1 VLQQLG
7 PRHGFQKHVGHSPA
21 VVRRDRMVAGDT
33 EALRCSALA
42 VRESRRWMCCRRG
55 AVGGPAR
62 PSIQPSGCNGNGLR
76 VPDPVAAARLHRSNT
91 SSRRY
96 QVRAPLCLSSGVAG
110 GAPLMPSAAVS
121 RGGEETPLQARTA
134 AHAITARRS
143 GSTVMRPCP
152 RQQHSTGGLLASRQH
167 RGTRSSTMPR
177 RWQTTAIKPC

>member
-42 VRESRRWMCCRRG
+42 VRQSRRWMCCRRG
-55 AVGGPAR
+55 AAGGPAR

-76 VPDPVAAARLHRSNT
+76 VPDPVVEHVVSPLPSPRTSLPILWRRWRSAAD
-91 SSRRY
+91 
-96 QVRAPLCLSSGVAG
+96 
-110 GAPLMPSAAVS
+110 AVS
-121 RGGEETPLQARTA
+121 RRQPLRRRNSAPGS
-134 AHAITARRS
+134 HAITARRS
-143 GSTVMRPCP
+143 GSTVMRPRP
-152 RQQHSTGGLLASRQH
+152 RQQHSTGGLLASRHH